1 MLPVQSPAA
10 QPRLEPMPDL
20 DPTPLRRRQS
30 FTYADHRLGPPVTP
44 DGSWGSPGRTPGKAV
59 AKQPSSAVSV
69 AAVAGTPAPSA
80 ASATA
85 KPAKVKTLPRATPAQ
100 SSVRAGLGK
109 PSAAVLPR
117 PSAKAAVAP
126 SASGGSPTQLVA
138 GAEPRQPSTKA
149 GLVKPSTF
157 MKPSPAVSAAP
168 TQTAAK
174 KAGAGAVSA
183 QTKKTADALVPE
195 AKGSMHP
202 HMRASKG
209 MPEGSPQ
216 GTPKAA
222 QAAQG
227 TAKHSGSMASL
238 VQTYKAESA
247 ARKQAHT
254 AETLDRTSSVAAS
267 LQHARSLSKPAGQ
280 AQSPP
285 SAHRQSSASKP
296 ASAANAAYLQ
306 SSGRQPALQS
316 KLGAAAKH
324 ATAKAANTAAQS
336 AQAGKLRLSAVATA
350 LGASHVKQQHKGPRL
365 SIDSDSD

>member
-1 MLPVQSPAA
+1 
-10 QPRLEPMPDL
+10 MPDL
-20 DPTPLRRRQS
+20 DPTTLRRRQS
-30 FTYADHRLGPPVTP
+30 FTYADHRVGPPVTP
-44 DGSWGSPGRTPGKAV
+44 DGSWGAPGRPPGKAV
-59 AKQPSSAVSV
+59 AKQPLSAVSV

-85 KPAKVKTLPRATPAQ
+85 QPAKVKTLPRAAQTQ
-100 SSVRAGLGK
+100 SSARAGLGK
-109 PSAAVLPR
+109 PSAAVLPP
-117 PSAKAAVAP
+117 PSARAAVAP
-126 SASGGSPTQLVA
+126 SALGGSPAQLVA
-138 GAEPRQPSTKA
+138 GAGPRQPSTKA
-149 GLVKPSTF
+149 GLVKPSTSV
-157 MKPSPAVSAAP
+157 KPSPTVSAAP

-174 KAGAGAVSA
+174 KAGAGAVWA
-183 QTKKTADALVPE
+183 QTKKSADAVVPE
-195 AKGSMHP
+195 ARGSMHP
-202 HMRASKG
+202 HLRASKG

-254 AETLDRTSSVAAS
+254 ADTLERTSSVAAS

-280 AQSPP
+280 AQSPA

-296 ASAANAAYLQ
+296 ASAANAAHLQ

-316 KLGAAAKH
+316 KLGAASKH
-324 ATAKAANTAAQS
+324 ATGKAANSGAQS
-336 AQAGKLRLSAVATA
+336 VQAGQRRPSAVVAV

-365 SIDSDSD
+365 SSDSDSD